1 MSKVSR
7 KTTDPK
13 FVDQKTVKTN
23 ATNPRWIALQV
34 LLRVIE
40 HGRSLDDV
48 FHSDWFLSLPADKRD
63 LALCREI
70 TFGLCRWYFALSAVL
85 TQRLQKP
92 LRARDRDI
100 EIVLLI
106 GLYQILIM
114 QTGAHA
120 AVNETV
126 KLALAQKKKWASGLV
141 NAVLRAVLRENLAL
155 DASAD
160 AQAYPQWMREKLQT
174 DWVGQSEAILRAG
187 NQRPPMTLRV
197 DTRQID
203 VEKQLGELSASG
215 IEAREHADVDGAILL
230 DSACDVAELPGFDEG
245 RISVQDAAAQLAAQL
260 LDCEPGA
267 RVLDACAAPGGK
279 TIHLLQRYPE
289 IELDALDS
297 SASRLDRL
305 RQNLER
311 IGHSA
316 KILVGDAAVT
326 DDWYQGRQ
334 YDAILADVPCSASG
348 VVRRHPDIKLLRR
361 ESDIMPLR
369 AQQAKIL
376 DALWSV
382 LKPGG
387 KMLYST
393 CSIFKDENETQVAE
407 FLQRHPD
414 AREISLQAAWGEL
427 RPHGRQILPGSSN
440 MDGFYYAL
448 LTRLARSSHQGPKK
462 SSRE

>member
-1 MSKVSR
+1 
-7 KTTDPK
+7 
-13 FVDQKTVKTN
+13 
-23 ATNPRWIALQV
+23 
-34 LLRVIE
+34 
-40 HGRSLDDV
+40 
-48 FHSDWFLSLPADKRD
+48 LPAARRD

-70 TFGLCRWYFALSAVL
+70 AFGLCRWYFALSALL

-106 GLYQILIM
+106 GLYQVLVM

-141 NAVLRAVLRENLAL
+141 NAVLRGVLRENLAL
-155 DASAD
+155 AASAD
-160 AQAYPQWMREKLQT
+160 AQAYAQWMREKLQA
-174 DWVGQSEAILRAG
+174 DWVGQSEAILHAG

-203 VEKQLGELSASG
+203 VELQLSALVAQG
-215 IEAREHADVDGAILL
+215 IGARRHSEVDGAIEL
-230 DSACDVAELPGFDEG
+230 DSACDVADLPGFGEG
-245 RISVQDAAAQLAAQL
+245 KLSVQDAAAQLAAQL
-260 LDCEPGA
+260 LDCKPGA
-267 RVLDACAAPGGK
+267 HVLDACAAPGGK
-279 TIHLLQRYPE
+279 TMHLLQRYPA

-297 SASRLDRL
+297 SAARLDRL
-305 RQNLER
+305 RQNLQR
-311 IGHSA
+311 SGHSA
-316 KILVGDAAVT
+316 RILVGDAAVVT
-326 DDWYQGRQ
+326 DWYDGRQ

-348 VVRRHPDIKLLRR
+348 VLRRHPDIKLLRR
-361 ESDIMPLR
+361 ESDIIPLC

-376 DALWSV
+376 DALWPL

-414 AREISLQAAWGEL
+414 ALEISLEAANWGEL
-427 RPHGRQILPGSSN
+427 RPHGRQILPGTSN

-448 LTRLARSSHQGPKK
+448 LTRFT
-462 SSRE
+462 ET

>member
-13 FVDQKTVKTN
+13 IVDQKTVNAN

-48 FHSDWFLSLPADKRD
+48 FRSDWFLSLPAEKRD

-160 AQAYPQWMREKLQT
+160 AQAYPRWMREKIQT

-187 NQRPPMTLRV
+187 NRRPPLTLRV
-197 DTRQID
+197 DTREID
-203 VEKQLGELSASG
+203 VEKQLGELNASG
-215 IEAREHADVDGAILL
+215 IEARGHGEVDGAILL

-316 KILVGDAAVT
+316 QILVGDAAVT

-334 YDAILADVPCSASG
+334 YDAILVDVPCSASG

-376 DALWSV
+376 DALWPV

-387 KMLYST
+387 RMLYST
-393 CSIFKDENETQVAE
+393 CSIFKEENKIQVAE

-414 AREISLQAAWGEL
+414 AVEISLQAAWGES

-448 LTRLARSSHQGPKK
+448 LTRLDES
-462 SSRE
+462 